1 MRFYGK
7 SDMELRAIY
16 AEAVEQAE
24 RVDLAELATQW
35 RAIADNQTA
44 ERLAAVKMEVAQ
56 AFA

>member
-7 SDMELRAIY
+7 SDMELRATY

-44 ERLAAVKMEVAQ
+44 DRLAAVKKAGAH